1 MKEALSNFTSQ
12 RNTVFTALVSDIR
25 NSLYIK
31 LQFLQIT
38 DETKSHVHTKTI
50 KICIALFPISMHTKN
65 C

>member
-1 MKEALSNFTSQ
+1 MKAALSHFTSQ
-12 RNTVFTALVSDIR
+12 RNTVFTALVRDIR

-38 DETKSHVHTKTI
+38 DETKSHVHTKTR
-50 KICIALFPISMHTKN
+50 KICIALFPSAMHTEN

>member
-1 MKEALSNFTSQ
+1 MKEALSNFTSE
-12 RNTVFTALVSDIR
+12 RNTVFTALISDIR